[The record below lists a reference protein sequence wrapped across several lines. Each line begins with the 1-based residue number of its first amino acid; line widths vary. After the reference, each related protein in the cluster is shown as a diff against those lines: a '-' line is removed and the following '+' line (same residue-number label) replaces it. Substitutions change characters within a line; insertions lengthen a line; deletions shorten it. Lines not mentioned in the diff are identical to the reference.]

1 MQSNPIWRRI
11 IVSAL
16 FLVLAP
22 AQLSAGSRVH
32 ARITDRDT
40 QLGIARVN
48 VVIVGTDVGT
58 ISDPEGWFRLAVE
71 PGQVLRLTHI
81 AYEPLDVPVTQQT
94 VAAPEPLQ
102 LALNARLLLGEPVFV
117 TATRAEAGQS
127 PIAFTTLGQRDF
139 ASAGVDDV
147 PMALSGVPGVYAF
160 SDAGNGVGYTYLKI
174 RGFDQDRIG
183 VMINGIPLNDPE
195 SHQVYWVDHGDILA
209 GSGEVQIQR
218 GIGNSLYGTTSLGGS
233 VNLMTSPRALPP
245 GLTIKGGYGDFTDRG
260 IVSPSRKLAV
270 QWSGQPLAGQ
280 ALTLYGRYSGIR
292 SDGYRL
298 GSGTRQDAV
307 HLIGERLRPLS
318 STKLELISGSEV
330 THFSWDGIIPRFG
343 YGLDDR
349 EGRRYNFY
357 ADPQFNG
364 GRSQANRDVFR
375 QNILSLQHAMKRDQG
390 LFSVTLYRVSGR
402 GFYDQF
408 KGGRD
413 LREYNLQDVIPL
425 KQPATT
431 VDLMRR
437 KWLVNG
443 YWGVIP
449 QTTLR
454 RSWGT
459 LVVGGSFRSYG
470 ATHFGEVRPVDDGH
484 DFSGPV
490 EYYRYATAK
499 TSGSVYVHS
508 VFRLGASLSAVADL
522 GITRHRYQ
530 FDQEEIGAYTQPYQY
545 ELAYTFIAPK
555 AGLHVVTGR
564 RTAVYVNL
572 ARAQREPADSDI
584 YDADDPGAVPA
595 LAGAPAVRKDL
606 DIPLVQAEE
615 LWDLELGWTYRS
627 PGLRVTTGLY
637 SMWFQNELIPLSYR
651 TITDDGV
658 PIHGNADLTL
668 HRGLEVAFSQQLTD
682 QLALDGSLT
691 VADNRFVDYTTF
703 EWQVDSSV
711 NHGGNQIPGHPQSM
725 GRLRLN
731 WTVDWLELWGEAR
744 YTGRIFIDR
753 QNTAEAAIDPSRVL
767 NIGLV
772 LRPARLLGLR
782 PSAATLSFKVTNALD
797 ALYETFGYNYWDWD
811 DGPYRVDVYWPAA
824 TRSYFVELALRL

>member
-11 IVSAL
+11 VVLAL
-16 FLVLAP
+16 FLVLAVLVP
-22 AQLSAGSRVH
+22 AQLSAGPRVH

-40 QLGIARVN
+40 QQGIARVN
-48 VVIVGTDVGT
+48 VVIVGTDGGT

-139 ASAGVDDV
+139 ALAGVDDV

-209 GSGEVQIQR
+209 GTGSVQVQR
-218 GIGNSLYGTTSLGGS
+218 GVGNSLYGTAAFGGS
-233 VNLMTSPRALPP
+233 VNLVTSPRAMPE
-245 GLTIKGGYGDFTDRG
+245 GLTLTTGYGDFTDTTF
-260 IVSPSRKLAV
+260 SAPSRKLALK
-270 QWSGQPLAGQ
+270 WSGQPLAGRSF
-280 ALTLYGRYSGIR
+280 TLYGRYSGIR

-298 GSGTRQDAV
+298 GSGTVQDAL
-307 HLIGERLRPLS
+307 HFIGEYLQPEA
-318 STKLELISGSEV
+318 STRLELISGSEV
-330 THFSWDGIIPRFG
+330 THFSWDGVIPLYG
-343 YGLDDR
+343 YDLDNR
-349 EGRRYNFY
+349 TARRYNFY
-357 ADPQFNG
+357 ADPYFNG
-364 GRSQANRDVFR
+364 DRSDANKDVFT
-375 QNILSLQHAMKRDQG
+375 QHIASLQHARKMGDG
-390 LFSVTLYRVSGR
+390 ILSLSVYGVTGR
-402 GFYDQF
+402 GYYEQF

-413 LREYNLQDVIPL
+413 VGEYNLQDVLPDTV
-425 KQPATT
+425 QS

-443 YWGVIP
+443 YWGMIP
-449 QTTLR
+449 QYTLR
-454 RSWGT
+454 GAWGLT
-459 LVVGGSFRSYG
+459 VLGGDFRRYSADHYG
-470 ATHFGEVRPVDDGH
+470 RVLSVDGLGIGER
-484 DFSGPV
+484 

-499 TSGSVYVHS
+499 S
-508 VFRLGASLSAVADL
+508 SLSAYMHQLVRLGPAVNMMFDL
-522 GITRHRYQ
+522 KYTYHGYQ
-530 FDQEEIGAYTQPYQY
+530 FDQDSVGAYTDPYDYNLTYHFLNPRLGLQFNVND
-545 ELAYTFIAPK
+545 AVSAFINFS
-555 AGLHVVTGR
+555 H
-564 RTAVYVNL
+564 
-572 ARAQREPADSDI
+572 AQREPADSDI
-584 YDADDPGAVPA
+584 YDADDPRAVPW
-595 LAGAPAVRKDL
+595 LDRAPAVRKDL
-606 DIPLVQAEE
+606 DTPLVQAEE
-615 LWDLELGWTYRS
+615 LWDLEVGWRYRS
-627 PGLRVTTGLY
+627 PGLNITTNLY
-637 SMWFQNELIPLSYR
+637 NMWLQDELIPLSYR

-668 HRGLEVAFSQQLTD
+668 HRGLEVEFSQQLTD

-691 VADNRFVDYTTF
+691 MADNRFVDYTTF

-725 GRLRLN
+725 GRMRLN
-731 WTVDWLELWGEAR
+731 WTVNWLELWGEAR
-744 YTGRIFIDR
+744 FTGRIFIDR

-772 LRPARLLGLR
+772 LRPARLLGLG